1 MIHKTKFFDNLEK
14 LIAENGVFIE
24 RKSGTC
30 HPKYPDFVYI
40 VDYGYIRGTQSQDG
54 NEIDIFVG
62 TCNNGV
68 IGCLVTL
75 DLYKKDSE
83 IKVLFNCNDDE
94 ISKICLMMNHPP
106 MSCALLRK

>member
-62 TCNNGV
+62 TCNNGEN
-68 IGCLVTL
+68 LL
-75 DLYKKDSE
+75 
-83 IKVLFNCNDDE
+83 DDE
-94 ISKICLMMNHPP
+94 SPTNE
-106 MSCALLRK
+106 LRFTEKVIDIRHCCYTESQKPRLAHLYFFVIL

>member
-1 MIHKTKFFDNLEK
+1 MFFNNLEK
-14 LIAENGVFIE
+14 LIAENGIVVE

-30 HPKYPDFVYI
+30 HPKYPDFVYT

-62 TCNNGV
+62 TSNKGV
-68 IGCLVTL
+68 VGCLVTL

-106 MSCALLRK
+106 MNCALLRK